1 MKRLS
6 FLSFAALLLL
16 CAGGCK
22 ADFDKVN
29 PYENS
34 LHTLEVRLVF
44 PGQFS
49 SLPAGG
55 ITVSAEN
62 IDNGAVY
69 SALTDVD
76 GKALLDLVNGL
87 YRVSTSPVVS
97 DEIFNGSEDGVR
109 IAGEDRSVTLDLM
122 YVKTGDIVIKEIYCG
137 GCKMSPYEGNY
148 QADKYIILHN
158 NTGSTQFLDSLCF
171 GSLSPYNSN
180 ATNPWV
186 TTDPETGASVYK
198 DFVPVIQAVWQFGG
212 NGTTFPLNP
221 GEDAV
226 IAVNGAIDHSAQ
238 YPLSVDLNRE
248 DYFVC
253 YNNTYF
259 TNVSYHPAPGDRI
272 RTDHYLNVVIKTGQA
287 NAYPLSINSPA
298 VVIFK
303 AKGRSIQDFVLEKD
317 VVIPTPGSSI
327 DNVVCIPHDWVID
340 AVEVFNGGASGNR
353 KRIPPVLDAGFV
365 FLSDVY
371 LGHTLMRKVNAAK
384 TEEEGFEV
392 LVDTNNS
399 SNDFYESQVQSLH
412 RNVNGNE

>member
-1 MKRLS
+1 MKRLT
-6 FLSFAALLLL
+6 LITFAVLLML

-22 ADFDKVN
+22 ADFAKVN
-29 PYENS
+29 PYGAS

-44 PGQFS
+44 PDKFS
-49 SLPAGG
+49 NLPTEG

-69 SALTDVD
+69 SAQTDAD
-76 GKALLDLVNGL
+76 GTALLNLVNGL

-97 DEIFNGSEDGVR
+97 DEMFNGSSDGVR
-109 IAGEDRSVTLDLM
+109 IAGDDKSVTIDLM
-122 YVKTGDIVIKEIYCG
+122 YVKSGDIVIKEIYCG

-148 QADKYIILHN
+148 QADKYILLHN
-158 NTGSTQFLDSLCF
+158 NTGTVQYLDSLCF

-186 TTDPETGASVYK
+186 SINPETGAAEYQ
-198 DFVPVIQAVWQFGG
+198 DFVPVIQAIWQFPGDG
-212 NGTTFPLNP
+212 KTFPLEP

-238 YPLSVDLNRE
+238 YPLSVNLNRE
-248 DYFVC
+248 DCFVC
-253 YNNTYF
+253 YNTTYF
-259 TNVSYHPAPGDRI
+259 TNVAYHPAPGDRI
-272 RTDHYLNVVIKTGQA
+272 RADHHLDVVIKTGQA

-303 AKGRSIQDFVLEKD
+303 ARGRTIQDFVQEKD

-399 SNDFYESQVQSLH
+399 SNDFYESKVQSLH
-412 RNVNGNE
+412 KNANGNE

>member
-1 MKRLS
+1 MKRIT
-6 FLSFAALLLL
+6 FISFALLALLLS
-16 CAGGCK
+16 GGCE
-22 ADFDKVN
+22 ADFDRVN
-29 PYENS
+29 PYVKS
-34 LHTLEVRLVF
+34 LHRLEVKLVF
-44 PGQFS
+44 PEDFNT
-49 SLPAGG
+49 LPAEGL
-55 ITVSAEN
+55 TVKAEN
-62 IDNGAVY
+62 IDNSSVY
-69 SALTDVD
+69 SAQTDQD
-76 GKALLDLVNGL
+76 GKAVLDLVNGL
-87 YRVSTSPVVS
+87 YRVSTSSVVA
-97 DEIFNGSEDGVR
+97 DELFNASADGVR
-109 IAGEDRSVTLDLM
+109 IAGEGKSLALDLM
-122 YVKTGDIVIKEIYCG
+122 YVKTGSIVIKEIYCG

-158 NTGSTQFLDSLCF
+158 NSSIVRHLDSLCF

-186 TTDPETGASVYK
+186 STDPETGASVYK

-212 NGTTFPLNP
+212 DGTSFPLDP

-226 IAVNGAIDHSAQ
+226 IAVNGAIDHTAQ

-303 AKGRSIQDFVLEKD
+303 AQGMTIQDFILEENA
-317 VVIPTPGSSI
+317 VIPTPGSSM

-353 KRIPPVLDAGFV
+353 KRVPPALDAGFV

-371 LGHTLMRKVNAAK
+371 LGHTLMRKTDPEK
-384 TEEEGFEV
+384 TEKEGFEV
-392 LVDTNNS
+392 LLDTNNS

-412 RNVNGNE
+412 KSANGNE

>member
-1 MKRLS
+1 MKRLTLIS
-6 FLSFAALLLL
+6 SAVSALLI
-16 CAGGCK
+16 AGGCE

-29 PYENS
+29 PYGNS
-34 LHTLEVRLVF
+34 LHTLEIRLAF
-44 PGQFS
+44 PERFS
-49 SLPAGG
+49 SLPADGL
-55 ITVSAEN
+55 TVQAEN
-62 IDNGAVY
+62 IDNGSVY
-69 SALTDVD
+69 SARTD
-76 GKALLDLVNGL
+76 GEGTALMTLVNGL

-97 DEIFNGSEDGVR
+97 DELFNGSADGVR
-109 IAGEDRSVTLDLM
+109 IAGEDRHLDLELM

-158 NTGSTQFLDSLCF
+158 NTGTTQYLDSLCF

-186 TTDPETGASVYK
+186 SVSPETGAAVYR
-198 DFVPVIQAVWQFGG
+198 DFVPVIQAVWQFPGDG
-212 NGTTFPLNP
+212 KTFPLDP

-248 DYFVC
+248 DCFVC
-253 YNNTYF
+253 YNTTYF
-259 TNVSYHPAPGDRI
+259 TNVAYHPAPGDKI
-272 RTDHYLNVVIKTGQA
+272 RTDHYLDVVIKTGQA

-303 AKGRSIQDFVLEKD
+303 ARGRTIQEFVLEGD
-317 VVIPTPGSSI
+317 VVIPVPGSSV
-327 DNVVCIPHDWVID
+327 DNVVCVPLEWVLD
-340 AVEVFNGGASGNR
+340 AVEVFNGGASNNR
-353 KRIPPVLDAGFV
+353 KRIHPTLDAGFV
-365 FLSDVY
+365 YLSDVY
-371 LGHTLMRKVNAAK
+371 LGHTLMRKVNEEK
-384 TEEEGFEV
+384 TATEGFEV

-412 RNVNGNE
+412 KSAQKE